1 MAFPKFV
8 KDPQA
13 VLDYEIDWSEWLGE
27 DTISASEW
35 SAPDGITI
43 ESDSFTDTAATAWL
57 SGGTALTNYDVTN
70 EIVTDGGRT
79 DDRTITIQVK
89 QK

>member
-1 MAFPKFV
+1 MAFKKFK

-13 VLDYEIDWSEWLGE
+13 VLDYVIDWSAWLE
-27 DTISASEW
+27 DDTISASEW
-35 SAPDGITI
+35 SAPEGIIIVT
-43 ESDSFTDTAATAWL
+43 DSFTDTTATVWL
-57 SGGTALTNYDVTN
+57 SGGTESESYSVTN

-79 DDRTITIQVK
+79 DDRTITILVL